1 MRYYREKT
9 VIICIFTVLFLLNT
23 AVFNVS
29 ADESGDVK
37 FKASFTVPACNVRGD
52 TSYNLG
58 RLRKG
63 EQQHSGYSII
73 VDCNTFPRKFKV
85 STSVLNSPLLNEY
98 TLLMNRED
106 GGNHTS
112 GADILVPSLKIANA
126 KLTGDVD
133 NSVCDWSTFPI
144 GSALCDI
151 QIKTNVSDTVIPGSY
166 RATVVFSVNYY

>member
-1 MRYYREKT
+1 MRYYREKK

-23 AVFNVS
+23 AVFKVN

-37 FKASFTVPACNVRGD
+37 FKASFTVPACNVLGD

-58 RLRKG
+58 VLRKG
-63 EQQHSGYSII
+63 EQQHSGYSFI

-106 GGNHTS
+106 GGSHTS
-112 GADILVPSLKIANA
+112 GTDIQVPSLKIVNT
-126 KLTGDVD
+126 KFTGDVD
-133 NSVCDWSTFPI
+133 NSVCDRSSFPI
-144 GSALCDI
+144 GLAYCEVP
-151 QIKTNVSDTVIPGSY
+151 IKTNVGDTVIPGSY
-166 RATVVFSVNYY
+166 RATIVFSVNYY